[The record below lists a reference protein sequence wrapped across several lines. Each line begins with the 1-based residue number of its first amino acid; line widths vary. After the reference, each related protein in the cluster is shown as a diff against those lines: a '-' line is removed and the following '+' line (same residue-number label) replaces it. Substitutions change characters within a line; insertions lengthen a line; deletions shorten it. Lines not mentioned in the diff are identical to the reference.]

1 AKTLDGGAW
10 RDLFYRRKE
19 RRNPLEHGARLVASI
34 LVNES
39 SGLWMARG
47 VGISRAVRLR
57 QGGHEHLKA
66 VLRDEVPYIAVE
78 RAPQNGTPKPGPASV
93 IDVATYNV
101 HRWTG
106 LTGGRRWM
114 PELALEVIREMDA
127 DVMAI
132 QEALRPFGARDPLM
146 QIADELGYYLT
157 FVSTRVHRV
166 GELGNAILSRWPMSS
181 VYTIDL
187 SLSRLER
194 RSAAVALFDGSSSPV
209 AVASTHL
216 ALVDRTR
223 KRQVQSLLESENLQ
237 GPAILLG
244 DMNAWRR
251 CPATRTLDETF
262 RSMHHNLDWPAT
274 FPSTR
279 PVLALDRIY
288 TRGAH

>member
-1 AKTLDGGAW
+1 
-10 RDLFYRRKE
+10 
-19 RRNPLEHGARLVASI
+19 
-34 LVNES
+34 
-39 SGLWMARG
+39 MARG
-47 VGISRAVRLR
+47 AGTTRAVRLR
-57 QGGHEHLKA
+57 EGDHERLKA
-66 VLRDEVPYIAVE
+66 VLREEVPYVAME
-78 RAPQNGTPKPGPASV
+78 RAPTSATPSDGPTRV
-93 IDVATYNV
+93 FDVATYNV

-106 LTGGRRWM
+106 LTGGRRWS
-114 PELALEVIREMDA
+114 PEQAVEVILELGA

-132 QEALRPFGARDPLM
+132 QEALRPFDGPDPLL

-157 FVSTRVHRV
+157 FVSTRVHRF

-194 RSAAVALFDGSSSPV
+194 RSAAVAVFDGGQSPV

-223 KRQVQSLLESENLQ
+223 RRQVQSLLDSENLQ

-251 CPATRTLDETF
+251 CPATRTLDEAF
-262 RSMHHNLDWPAT
+262 RSMHHNLNWPAS
-274 FPSTR
+274 FPAAR

-288 TRGAH
+288 TRGARIMSIDAHNTQAARRASDHLPVLARIELDAAP